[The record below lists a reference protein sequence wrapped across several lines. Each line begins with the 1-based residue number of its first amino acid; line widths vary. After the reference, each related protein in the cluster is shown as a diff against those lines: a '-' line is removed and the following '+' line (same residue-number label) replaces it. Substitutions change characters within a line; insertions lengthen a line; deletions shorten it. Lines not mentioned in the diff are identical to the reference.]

1 MRINFKLRK
10 ICKCPKCTSIKGKS
24 ALMAIWLQSTKIK
37 SFIKIFHVYENTDI
51 WKYSYKKFFLKYK
64 YSRSFSFLCTDSESG
79 TCDSPFYA
87 YFLKIQIQIYSYFS
101 SLTHVIL
108 SPFDVYFLKN
118 TNTNTNTNVLV
129 HSHFSAL
136 TRVILSPFDVSF
148 LPGSFW
154 AKKLLPTTKSLK
166 LSISLCCL
174 DG

>member
-24 ALMAIWLQSTKIK
+24 ALMAIWLQRTKNQI
-37 SFIKIFHVYENTDI
+37 FHQIFHVYENTDI

-79 TCDSPFYA
+79 TCDSPVYA

-108 SPFDVYFLKN
+108 SPFDVYFLK
-118 TNTNTNTNVLV
+118 TTNTNTNVLV